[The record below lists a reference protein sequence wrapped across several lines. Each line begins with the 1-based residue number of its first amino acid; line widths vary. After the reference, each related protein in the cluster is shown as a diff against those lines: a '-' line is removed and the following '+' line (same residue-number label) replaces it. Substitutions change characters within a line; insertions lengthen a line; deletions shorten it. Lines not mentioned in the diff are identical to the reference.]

1 MDDRYRGDDP
11 RRSVRL
17 ASSANNGPTR
27 DRAPLPL
34 GVNERTRGVGS
45 RPMNGNGVRPSSG
58 VRPSNGAAPHPE
70 FRPPAR
76 AAANAPV
83 YRGPRTPRSQSSHA
97 PRPQGDRDP
106 RPMCRDPY
114 ARDPRVGRAYP
125 DPQARPTGRPS
136 SGGRAQNQP
145 SRDAGQR
152 RPLNGSYAH
161 TPSRHRS
168 SGGRGPR
175 AGYVG
180 GPLRGGRNT
189 GRIFSRPTW
198 RSVLFSP
205 RGIAVLL
212 VIAVIGAG
220 GLGINAKIQRDKA
233 EEAARIEAKKEK
245 ERLAKQT
252 VNPFKLG
259 PTAIPVSTPRSQWT
273 AGTMPH
279 LYQTDPLWANE
290 PYAGSNIRIAGC
302 GPTSLS
308 MVYTYLTGKTDLDPV
323 AMASFAE
330 EHNFAPTG
338 ATEWRFMTDGAA
350 AIGLRSTPVAPSRA
364 SIASALDAGMPI
376 ICCLTPGDFT
386 TVGHFLVIKGMDSRG
401 MVEIHDPNSPYNS
414 AKRWPI
420 SQVLPQIEALW
431 AFSL

>member
-17 ASSANNGPTR
+17 VSSANNGATR

-45 RPMNGNGVRPSSG
+45 RPMNGNGVRPS
-58 VRPSNGAAPHPE
+58 NGAAPHPE

-76 AAANAPV
+76 AAANAPA
-83 YRGPRTPRSQSSHA
+83 YRGPRTPRSQSARA
-97 PRPQGDRDP
+97 PQT
-106 RPMCRDPY
+106 
-114 ARDPRVGRAYP
+114 
-125 DPQARPTGRPS
+125 RPTGRPS
-136 SGGRAQNQP
+136 SRGRAQNQP
-145 SRDAGQR
+145 SRGAGQR
-152 RPLNGSYAH
+152 RTLNGSYAH

-168 SGGRGPR
+168 GKGRGPR

-189 GRIFSRPTW
+189 GSIFSRPTW
-198 RSVLFSP
+198 RSVLFNP

-233 EEAARIEAKKEK
+233 EEAARIEAKR
-245 ERLAKQT
+245 ERELLAKQT
-252 VNPFKLG
+252 VDPFKLG
-259 PTAIPVSTPRSQWT
+259 PTAIPASTPRSQWT

-279 LYQTDPLWANE
+279 LYQTDPLWANK
-290 PYAGSNIRIAGC
+290 PYAGSNIRVAGC

-420 SQVLPQIEALW
+420 SQILPQIEALW
-431 AFSL
+431 AFSI

>member
-17 ASSANNGPTR
+17 ASSANNGATR

-45 RPMNGNGVRPSSG
+45 RPMNGNGVRPG
-58 VRPSNGAAPHPE
+58 NGAAPHPE

-83 YRGPRTPRSQSSHA
+83 YRGPRTPRSPRA
-97 PRPQGDRDP
+97 PAPQP
-106 RPMCRDPY
+106 
-114 ARDPRVGRAYP
+114 
-125 DPQARPTGRPS
+125 RPTGRSS

-279 LYQTDPLWANE
+279 LYQTDPLWANK

-323 AMASFAE
+323 AMASFSE

-376 ICCLTPGDFT
+376 ICCLTPGGFT

-420 SQVLPQIEALW
+420 SQILPQIEALW

>member
-17 ASSANNGPTR
+17 ASSANNGATR

-45 RPMNGNGVRPSSG
+45 HPMNGNGVRPG
-58 VRPSNGAAPHPE
+58 NGAAPHPE

-76 AAANAPV
+76 AAANAPA
-83 YRGPRTPRSQSSHA
+83 YRGPRTPRSQSARA
-97 PRPQGDRDP
+97 PQT
-106 RPMCRDPY
+106 
-114 ARDPRVGRAYP
+114 
-125 DPQARPTGRPS
+125 RPTGRPS
-136 SGGRAQNQP
+136 SRGRAQNQP
-145 SRDAGQR
+145 SRGAGQR
-152 RPLNGSYAH
+152 RTLNGSYAH

-168 SGGRGPR
+168 GKGRGPR

-198 RSVLFSP
+198 RSVLFNP

-279 LYQTDPLWANE
+279 LYQTDPLWANK

-414 AKRWPI
+414 ARRWPI
-420 SQVLPQIEALW
+420 SQILPQIEALW

>member
-17 ASSANNGPTR
+17 ASSANNGATR

-45 RPMNGNGVRPSSG
+45 RPMNGNG

-83 YRGPRTPRSQSSHA
+83 YRGPRTPRSQSARA
-97 PRPQGDRDP
+97 PQT
-106 RPMCRDPY
+106 
-114 ARDPRVGRAYP
+114 
-125 DPQARPTGRPS
+125 RPTGRPS
-136 SGGRAQNQP
+136 SRGRAQNQP
-145 SRDAGQR
+145 SRGAGQR
-152 RPLNGSYAH
+152 RTLNGSYAH

-168 SGGRGPR
+168 SGGRGSR

-279 LYQTDPLWANE
+279 LYQTDPLWANK

-414 AKRWPI
+414 ARRWPI
-420 SQVLPQIEALW
+420 SQILPQIEALW
-431 AFSL
+431 ALSL

>member
-17 ASSANNGPTR
+17 ASSANNGLTR

-45 RPMNGNGVRPSSG
+45 RPVNGSGVRPSSG
-58 VRPSNGAAPHPE
+58 SALHPE

-83 YRGPRTPRSQSSHA
+83 HRGPRTPRSQSAHA
-97 PRPQGDRDP
+97 PRPQGARDP
-106 RPMCRDPY
+106 HPMYRGTY
-114 ARDPRVGRAYP
+114 ARDSRVGRAHP
-125 DPQARPTGRPS
+125 EPQARPTDRPS

-145 SRDAGQR
+145 YRGAGQR
-152 RPLNGSYAH
+152 RALNGSYAH
-161 TPSRHRS
+161 TPPRHRS
-168 SGGRGPR
+168 SKGRGPR

-180 GPLRGGRNT
+180 GPLRGSRNT

-233 EEAARIEAKKEK
+233 EEAARIEAKMEK

-252 VNPFKLG
+252 VDPFKLG

-273 AGTMPH
+273 AGTMPY
-279 LYQTDPLWANE
+279 LYQTDPLWANK

-323 AMASFAE
+323 AMASFAD

-420 SQVLPQIEALW
+420 SQILPQIEALW

>member
-17 ASSANNGPTR
+17 ASSANNGATR

-45 RPMNGNGVRPSSG
+45 RPMNGNGVRPG
-58 VRPSNGAAPHPE
+58 NGAAPHPE

-83 YRGPRTPRSQSSHA
+83 YRGPRTPRSPSAHA
-97 PRPQGDRDP
+97 PQTRQ
-106 RPMCRDPY
+106 
-114 ARDPRVGRAYP
+114 
-125 DPQARPTGRPS
+125 TGRSS
-136 SGGRAQNQP
+136 SGVRAQNQP
-145 SRDAGQR
+145 SRGAGQR
-152 RPLNGSYAH
+152 RTLNGSYAH

-168 SGGRGPR
+168 GKGRGPR

-212 VIAVIGAG
+212 AIAVIGAG

-279 LYQTDPLWANE
+279 LYQTDPLWANK

-386 TVGHFLVIKGMDSRG
+386 TVGHFLVIKGMDGRG

-414 AKRWPI
+414 ARRWPI
-420 SQVLPQIEALW
+420 SQILPQIEALW
-431 AFSL
+431 ALSL

>member
-1 MDDRYRGDDP
+1 MDDRYHGDAP

-17 ASSANNGPTR
+17 ASSANNGATR

-45 RPMNGNGVRPSSG
+45 RPMNGNGVRPSK
-58 VRPSNGAAPHPE
+58 GAAPHPE

-76 AAANAPV
+76 AAASAPA
-83 YRGPRTPRSQSSHA
+83 YRGPRTPRSPSAHA
-97 PRPQGDRDP
+97 
-106 RPMCRDPY
+106 
-114 ARDPRVGRAYP
+114 
-125 DPQARPTGRPS
+125 PQARPTGRPS
-136 SGGRAQNQP
+136 SGVRAQNQP
-145 SRDAGQR
+145 SRGAGQR
-152 RPLNGSYAH
+152 RTLNGSYAH

-168 SGGRGPR
+168 GKGRGPR

-252 VNPFKLG
+252 VDPFKLG
-259 PTAIPVSTPRSQWT
+259 PTAIPASTPRSQWT

-279 LYQTDPLWANE
+279 LYQTDPLWANK

-386 TVGHFLVIKGMDSRG
+386 TVGHFLVIKGMDGRG

-414 AKRWPI
+414 ARRWPI
-420 SQVLPQIEALW
+420 SQILPQIEALW
-431 AFSL
+431 ALSL

>member
-1 MDDRYRGDDP
+1 MDDRYRGDNP

-17 ASSANNGPTR
+17 ASSANNGSTR

-45 RPMNGNGVRPSSG
+45 RPMSGNGVRPG
-58 VRPSNGAAPHPE
+58 NGAAPHPE

-83 YRGPRTPRSQSSHA
+83 YRGPRTPRSQSAHA
-97 PRPQGDRDP
+97 PRPQDARDP
-106 RPMCRDPY
+106 HPMHRDPY
-114 ARDPRVGRAYP
+114 ARDSRVGRAHP
-125 DPQARPTGRPS
+125 EPQARPTGRPFS
-136 SGGRAQNQP
+136 RDRAQNQP
-145 SRDAGQR
+145 YRGAGQR

-161 TPSRHRS
+161 TPSRHRP
-168 SGGRGPR
+168 SGYQSPR

-180 GPLRGGRNT
+180 GPLRGSRST

-205 RGIAVLL
+205 SGIAVLL

-233 EEAARIEAKKEK
+233 EEAARVEAKKEK

-252 VNPFKLG
+252 VSPFKLG

-279 LYQTDPLWANE
+279 LYQTDPLWANK

-308 MVYTYLTGKTDLDPV
+308 MVYTYLTGKTNLDPV

-386 TVGHFLVIKGMDSRG
+386 AVGHFLVIKGMDSRG

>member
-1 MDDRYRGDDP
+1 M
-11 RRSVRL
+11 
-17 ASSANNGPTR
+17 
-27 DRAPLPL
+27 
-34 GVNERTRGVGS
+34 
-45 RPMNGNGVRPSSG
+45 
-58 VRPSNGAAPHPE
+58 
-70 FRPPAR
+70 
-76 AAANAPV
+76 
-83 YRGPRTPRSQSSHA
+83 
-97 PRPQGDRDP
+97 
-106 RPMCRDPY
+106 
-114 ARDPRVGRAYP
+114 
-125 DPQARPTGRPS
+125 
-136 SGGRAQNQP
+136 
-145 SRDAGQR
+145 
-152 RPLNGSYAH
+152 
-161 TPSRHRS
+161 
-168 SGGRGPR
+168 
-175 AGYVG
+175 
-180 GPLRGGRNT
+180 RGGRNT

-279 LYQTDPLWANE
+279 LYQTDPLWANK

-364 SIASALDAGMPI
+364 SVASALDAGMPI

-386 TVGHFLVIKGMDSRG
+386 TVGHFLVFKGMDSRG

-420 SQVLPQIEALW
+420 SQILPQIEALW

>member
-17 ASSANNGPTR
+17 ASSANNGATR

-45 RPMNGNGVRPSSG
+45 RPMSGNGVRPG
-58 VRPSNGAAPHPE
+58 NGAAPHPE

-76 AAANAPV
+76 AAANAPA
-83 YRGPRTPRSQSSHA
+83 YRGPRTPRSPSAHA
-97 PRPQGDRDP
+97 PQR
-106 RPMCRDPY
+106 
-114 ARDPRVGRAYP
+114 
-125 DPQARPTGRPS
+125 RPTGRPS
-136 SGGRAQNQP
+136 SRGRAQNQP
-145 SRDAGQR
+145 SRGAGQR
-152 RPLNGSYAH
+152 RTLNGSYAH
-161 TPSRHRS
+161 TPSRHRP
-168 SGGRGPR
+168 GKGRGPR

-205 RGIAVLL
+205 RGIAALL

-252 VNPFKLG
+252 VDPFKLG
-259 PTAIPVSTPRSQWT
+259 PTAIPASTPRSQWT

-279 LYQTDPLWANE
+279 LYQTDPLWANK

-386 TVGHFLVIKGMDSRG
+386 TVGHFLVIKGMDNRG

>member
-17 ASSANNGPTR
+17 ASSANNGATR

-34 GVNERTRGVGS
+34 GVNERTRGMGS
-45 RPMNGNGVRPSSG
+45 RPMNGNGVRPG
-58 VRPSNGAAPHPE
+58 NGAAPHPE

-76 AAANAPV
+76 AAASAPV
-83 YRGPRTPRSQSSHA
+83 YRGPRTPRSPSVHA
-97 PRPQGDRDP
+97 PQT
-106 RPMCRDPY
+106 
-114 ARDPRVGRAYP
+114 
-125 DPQARPTGRPS
+125 RPTGRSS
-136 SGGRAQNQP
+136 SGVRAHNQP
-145 SRDAGQR
+145 SRGAGQR
-152 RPLNGSYAH
+152 RTLNGSYAH
-161 TPSRHRS
+161 TPSRHRP
-168 SGGRGPR
+168 GKGRGPR

-205 RGIAVLL
+205 RGIAALL

-279 LYQTDPLWANE
+279 LYQTDPLWANK

-386 TVGHFLVIKGMDSRG
+386 TVGHFLVIKGMDGRG

-414 AKRWPI
+414 ARRWPI
-420 SQVLPQIEALW
+420 SQILPQIEALW
-431 AFSL
+431 ALSL

>member
-17 ASSANNGPTR
+17 ASSANNGATR

-45 RPMNGNGVRPSSG
+45 RPMNGNGVRPG
-58 VRPSNGAAPHPE
+58 NGAAPHPE

-76 AAANAPV
+76 AAANAPA
-83 YRGPRTPRSQSSHA
+83 YRGPRTPRSQS
-97 PRPQGDRDP
+97 
-106 RPMCRDPY
+106 
-114 ARDPRVGRAYP
+114 ARA
-125 DPQARPTGRPS
+125 PQARPTGRPS
-136 SGGRAQNQP
+136 SRGRAQNQP
-145 SRDAGQR
+145 SRGAGQR
-152 RPLNGSYAH
+152 RTLNGSYAH

-168 SGGRGPR
+168 GKGRGPR

-198 RSVLFSP
+198 RSALFNP

-233 EEAARIEAKKEK
+233 EEAARIEAKR
-245 ERLAKQT
+245 ERELLAKQT
-252 VNPFKLG
+252 VDPFKLG

-279 LYQTDPLWANE
+279 LYQTDPLWANK
-290 PYAGSNIRIAGC
+290 PYAGSNIRVAGC

-386 TVGHFLVIKGMDSRG
+386 TVGHFLVIKGMDGRG

-414 AKRWPI
+414 ARRWPI
-420 SQVLPQIEALW
+420 SQILPQIEALW
-431 AFSL
+431 ALSL

>member
-1 MDDRYRGDDP
+1 M
-11 RRSVRL
+11 
-17 ASSANNGPTR
+17 
-27 DRAPLPL
+27 
-34 GVNERTRGVGS
+34 
-45 RPMNGNGVRPSSG
+45 
-58 VRPSNGAAPHPE
+58 
-70 FRPPAR
+70 
-76 AAANAPV
+76 
-83 YRGPRTPRSQSSHA
+83 
-97 PRPQGDRDP
+97 
-106 RPMCRDPY
+106 
-114 ARDPRVGRAYP
+114 
-125 DPQARPTGRPS
+125 
-136 SGGRAQNQP
+136 
-145 SRDAGQR
+145 
-152 RPLNGSYAH
+152 
-161 TPSRHRS
+161 
-168 SGGRGPR
+168 
-175 AGYVG
+175 
-180 GPLRGGRNT
+180 RGGRNT

-198 RSVLFSP
+198 RSVLFNP

-245 ERLAKQT
+245 ERLAEQT

-259 PTAIPVSTPRSQWT
+259 PTAIPISTPRSQWT

-279 LYQTDPLWANE
+279 LYQTDPLWANK
-290 PYAGSNIRIAGC
+290 PYAGSNIRVAGC

-338 ATEWRFMTDGAA
+338 ATEWCFMTDGAA

-420 SQVLPQIEALW
+420 SQILPQIEALW
-431 AFSL
+431 AFSI

>member
-17 ASSANNGPTR
+17 ASSANNGATR
-27 DRAPLPL
+27 DRAPLSL

-45 RPMNGNGVRPSSG
+45 HPMNGNGVRPG
-58 VRPSNGAAPHPE
+58 NGAAPHPE

-76 AAANAPV
+76 AAANAPA
-83 YRGPRTPRSQSSHA
+83 YRGPRTPRSQSARA
-97 PRPQGDRDP
+97 PQT
-106 RPMCRDPY
+106 
-114 ARDPRVGRAYP
+114 
-125 DPQARPTGRPS
+125 RPTGRPS
-136 SGGRAQNQP
+136 SRGRAQNQP
-145 SRDAGQR
+145 SRGAGQR
-152 RPLNGSYAH
+152 RTLNGSYAH

-168 SGGRGPR
+168 GKGRGPR

-198 RSVLFSP
+198 RSVLFNP

-233 EEAARIEAKKEK
+233 EEAARIEAKR
-245 ERLAKQT
+245 ERELLAKQT
-252 VNPFKLG
+252 VDPFKLG

-279 LYQTDPLWANE
+279 LYQTDPLWANK
-290 PYAGSNIRIAGC
+290 PYAGSNIRVAGC

-386 TVGHFLVIKGMDSRG
+386 TVGHFLVIKGMDGRG

-414 AKRWPI
+414 ARRWPI
-420 SQVLPQIEALW
+420 SQILPQIEALW
-431 AFSL
+431 ALSL

>member
-17 ASSANNGPTR
+17 ASSANNGATR

-45 RPMNGNGVRPSSG
+45 RPMNGNGVRPG
-58 VRPSNGAAPHPE
+58 NGAAPHPE

-83 YRGPRTPRSQSSHA
+83 YRGPHTPRSQS
-97 PRPQGDRDP
+97 
-106 RPMCRDPY
+106 
-114 ARDPRVGRAYP
+114 ARA
-125 DPQARPTGRPS
+125 PQARPTGRSS
-136 SGGRAQNQP
+136 SGVRAQNQP
-145 SRDAGQR
+145 SRGAGQR
-152 RPLNGSYAH
+152 RTLNGNYAH

-168 SGGRGPR
+168 GKGRGPR

-205 RGIAVLL
+205 RGIAALL

-233 EEAARIEAKKEK
+233 EEAARIEAKR
-245 ERLAKQT
+245 ERELLAKQT

-279 LYQTDPLWANE
+279 LYQTDPLWANK
-290 PYAGSNIRIAGC
+290 PYAGSNIRVAGC

-350 AIGLRSTPVAPSRA
+350 AIGLRSTPVAPSRTN
-364 SIASALDAGMPI
+364 IASALDAGMPI

-401 MVEIHDPNSPYNS
+401 MVEIHDPNSPYNN

-420 SQVLPQIEALW
+420 SQILPQIEALW
-431 AFSL
+431 AFSI

>member
-11 RRSVRL
+11 RRSVHL
-17 ASSANNGPTR
+17 ASSANNGATR

-45 RPMNGNGVRPSSG
+45 RPMNGNGVRPG
-58 VRPSNGAAPHPE
+58 NGAAPHPE

-76 AAANAPV
+76 AAANAPA
-83 YRGPRTPRSQSSHA
+83 YRGPRTPRSSSAYA
-97 PRPQGDRDP
+97 PQT
-106 RPMCRDPY
+106 
-114 ARDPRVGRAYP
+114 
-125 DPQARPTGRPS
+125 RPTGRPS
-136 SGGRAQNQP
+136 SGGRAQNQS
-145 SRDAGQR
+145 SRGAGQR
-152 RPLNGSYAH
+152 RPLSGSYAH

-168 SGGRGPR
+168 GKGRGPR

-198 RSVLFSP
+198 RSVLFNP

-220 GLGINAKIQRDKA
+220 GLGINAKIQQDKA
-233 EEAARIEAKKEK
+233 EEAARIEAKR
-245 ERLAKQT
+245 ERELLAKQT
-252 VNPFKLG
+252 VDPFKLG
-259 PTAIPVSTPRSQWT
+259 PTTIPISTPRSQWT
-273 AGTMPH
+273 AGTMPY
-279 LYQTDPLWANE
+279 LYQTDPLWANK

-401 MVEIHDPNSPYNS
+401 IVEIHDPNSPYNS

-420 SQVLPQIEALW
+420 SQILPQIEALW
-431 AFSL
+431 AFSI

>member
-17 ASSANNGPTR
+17 ASSANNGATR

-45 RPMNGNGVRPSSG
+45 PMNGNGVRPG
-58 VRPSNGAAPHPE
+58 NGAHPSSVL
-70 FRPPAR
+70 RA
-76 AAANAPV
+76 AAANAPA
-83 YRGPRTPRSQSSHA
+83 YRGPAAALAERAHA
-97 PRPQGDRDP
+97 PQPQGSRDP
-106 RPMCRDPY
+106 RPIRRDSY
-114 ARDPRVGRAYP
+114 GRDSRVGRAYP
-125 DPQARPTGRPS
+125 DPQTRPTGRPS
-136 SGGRAQNQP
+136 SRGRAQNQP
-145 SRDAGQR
+145 SRGAGQR
-152 RPLNGSYAH
+152 RTLNGSYAH

-168 SGGRGPR
+168 SKGRGSR

-233 EEAARIEAKKEK
+233 EEAARIEAKMEK

-259 PTAIPVSTPRSQWT
+259 PTAVPVSTPRSQWT

-279 LYQTDPLWANE
+279 LYQTDPLWANK

-308 MVYTYLTGKTDLDPV
+308 M
-323 AMASFAE
+323 
-330 EHNFAPTG
+330 
-338 ATEWRFMTDGAA
+338 
-350 AIGLRSTPVAPSRA
+350 
-364 SIASALDAGMPI
+364 
-376 ICCLTPGDFT
+376 
-386 TVGHFLVIKGMDSRG
+386 
-401 MVEIHDPNSPYNS
+401 
-414 AKRWPI
+414 
-420 SQVLPQIEALW
+420 
-431 AFSL
+431 

>member
-34 GVNERTRGVGS
+34 GVNERTRGMGS
-45 RPMNGNGVRPSSG
+45 RPLSGNGVRPSSG
-58 VRPSNGAAPHPE
+58 SALHPE

-83 YRGPRTPRSQSSHA
+83 YRGPRTPRSQSAHA
-97 PRPQGDRDP
+97 PLPQDARDP
-106 RPMCRDPY
+106 RPMYRDPY
-114 ARDPRVGRAYP
+114 ARDSRVGRAHP
-125 DPQARPTGRPS
+125 EPQARPTGRPS
-136 SGGRAQNQP
+136 SRGRAQNQP
-145 SRDAGQR
+145 YRGAGQR

-161 TPSRHRS
+161 TPSRHRP
-168 SGGRGPR
+168 SGYQSPR

-180 GPLRGGRNT
+180 GPLRGSRNT

-220 GLGINAKIQRDKA
+220 GLGINAKIQQDKA

-252 VNPFKLG
+252 VSPFKLG
-259 PTAIPVSTPRSQWT
+259 PTAIPVSTPLSQWT
-273 AGTMPH
+273 AGTMPY
-279 LYQTDPLWANE
+279 LYQTDPLWANK

-308 MVYTYLTGKTDLDPV
+308 MVYAYLTGKTDLDPV
-323 AMASFAE
+323 AMASFAD

>member
-1 MDDRYRGDDP
+1 M
-11 RRSVRL
+11 
-17 ASSANNGPTR
+17 
-27 DRAPLPL
+27 
-34 GVNERTRGVGS
+34 
-45 RPMNGNGVRPSSG
+45 
-58 VRPSNGAAPHPE
+58 
-70 FRPPAR
+70 
-76 AAANAPV
+76 
-83 YRGPRTPRSQSSHA
+83 
-97 PRPQGDRDP
+97 
-106 RPMCRDPY
+106 
-114 ARDPRVGRAYP
+114 
-125 DPQARPTGRPS
+125 
-136 SGGRAQNQP
+136 
-145 SRDAGQR
+145 
-152 RPLNGSYAH
+152 
-161 TPSRHRS
+161 
-168 SGGRGPR
+168 
-175 AGYVG
+175 
-180 GPLRGGRNT
+180 RGGRNT

-205 RGIAVLL
+205 RGIAALL

-252 VNPFKLG
+252 VDPFKLG

-273 AGTMPH
+273 AGPMPH
-279 LYQTDPLWANE
+279 LYQTDPLWANK

-420 SQVLPQIEALW
+420 SQILPQIEALW

>member
-17 ASSANNGPTR
+17 ASSANNGATR

-45 RPMNGNGVRPSSG
+45 RPMNGNGVRPS
-58 VRPSNGAAPHPE
+58 NGAAPHPE

-76 AAANAPV
+76 AAANAPA
-83 YRGPRTPRSQSSHA
+83 YRGPRTSRSQSARA
-97 PRPQGDRDP
+97 PQT
-106 RPMCRDPY
+106 
-114 ARDPRVGRAYP
+114 
-125 DPQARPTGRPS
+125 RPTGRSS
-136 SGGRAQNQP
+136 SGVRAQNQP
-145 SRDAGQR
+145 SRGAGQR
-152 RPLNGSYAH
+152 RTLNGSYAH

-168 SGGRGPR
+168 GKGRGPR

-233 EEAARIEAKKEK
+233 EEAARIEAKR
-245 ERLAKQT
+245 ERELLAKQT
-252 VNPFKLG
+252 VDPFKLG

-273 AGTMPH
+273 AGTVPH
-279 LYQTDPLWANE
+279 LYQTDPLWANK

-364 SIASALDAGMPI
+364 NIASALDAGMPI

>member
-17 ASSANNGPTR
+17 ASSANNGATR

-34 GVNERTRGVGS
+34 GVNERARGVGS
-45 RPMNGNGVRPSSG
+45 RPMNGNGVRPG
-58 VRPSNGAAPHPE
+58 NGAAPHPE

-76 AAANAPV
+76 AAANAPA
-83 YRGPRTPRSQSSHA
+83 YRGPRTPRSPSA
-97 PRPQGDRDP
+97 RTPQT
-106 RPMCRDPY
+106 
-114 ARDPRVGRAYP
+114 
-125 DPQARPTGRPS
+125 RPTGRSS
-136 SGGRAQNQP
+136 SGVRAQNQP
-145 SRDAGQR
+145 SRGAGQR
-152 RPLNGSYAH
+152 RTLNGSYAH

-168 SGGRGPR
+168 GKGRGPR

-189 GRIFSRPTW
+189 GRIFSHPTW
-198 RSVLFSP
+198 QSVLFDP

-233 EEAARIEAKKEK
+233 EEAAHIEAKR
-245 ERLAKQT
+245 ERELLAKQT
-252 VNPFKLG
+252 VDPFKLG
-259 PTAIPVSTPRSQWT
+259 PTAIPASTPRSQWT

-279 LYQTDPLWANE
+279 LYQTDPLWANK
-290 PYAGSNIRIAGC
+290 PYAGSNIRVAGC

-350 AIGLRSTPVAPSRA
+350 SIGLRSTPVAPSRA

-401 MVEIHDPNSPYNS
+401 IVEIHDPNSPYNS

-431 AFSL
+431 ALSL

>member
-45 RPMNGNGVRPSSG
+45 RPMNGNGVRPG
-58 VRPSNGAAPHPE
+58 NGAAPHPE

-76 AAANAPV
+76 AAANAPAH
-83 YRGPRTPRSQSSHA
+83 RGPRTPRSQSARA
-97 PRPQGDRDP
+97 PQT
-106 RPMCRDPY
+106 
-114 ARDPRVGRAYP
+114 
-125 DPQARPTGRPS
+125 RPTGRSS
-136 SGGRAQNQP
+136 SGIRAQNQP
-145 SRDAGQR
+145 SRGADQR
-152 RPLNGSYAH
+152 RTLNGSYAH

-168 SGGRGPR
+168 GKGRGPR

-212 VIAVIGAG
+212 VIAVMGAG
-220 GLGINAKIQRDKA
+220 GLGINAIIQRDKA
-233 EEAARIEAKKEK
+233 EEAARTEAKKER

-252 VNPFKLG
+252 VNPFELG
-259 PTAIPVSTPRSQWT
+259 PTATPVSTPCSQWT

-279 LYQTDPLWANE
+279 LYQTDPLWANK

-386 TVGHFLVIKGMDSRG
+386 TVGHFLVIKGMDGRG

-414 AKRWPI
+414 ARRWPI
-420 SQVLPQIEALW
+420 SQILPQIEALW
-431 AFSL
+431 ALSL

>member
-34 GVNERTRGVGS
+34 GVNERTRGMGS
-45 RPMNGNGVRPSSG
+45 RPLSGNGVRPSSG
-58 VRPSNGAAPHPE
+58 SALHPE

-83 YRGPRTPRSQSSHA
+83 YRGPRTPRSQSAHA
-97 PRPQGDRDP
+97 PRPQDARDP
-106 RPMCRDPY
+106 RPMYRDPY
-114 ARDPRVGRAYP
+114 ARDSRVGRAHP
-125 DPQARPTGRPS
+125 EPQARPTGRPS
-136 SGGRAQNQP
+136 SRDRAQNQP
-145 SRDAGQR
+145 YRGAGQR

-161 TPSRHRS
+161 TPSRHRP
-168 SGGRGPR
+168 SGYQSPR

-180 GPLRGGRNT
+180 GPLRGSRNT

-220 GLGINAKIQRDKA
+220 GLGINAKIQQDKA

-252 VNPFKLG
+252 VSPFKLG
-259 PTAIPVSTPRSQWT
+259 PTAIPVSTPLSQWT
-273 AGTMPH
+273 AGTMPY
-279 LYQTDPLWANE
+279 LYQTDPLWANK
-290 PYAGSNIRIAGC
+290 PYAGSNVRIAGC
-302 GPTSLS
+302 GPTSLA
-308 MVYTYLTGKTDLDPV
+308 MVYAYLTGKTDLDPV
-323 AMASFAE
+323 AMASFAD

-386 TVGHFLVIKGMDSRG
+386 TVGHFLVIKGIDSRG

>member
-45 RPMNGNGVRPSSG
+45 RPVNGNGVRPSSG
-58 VRPSNGAAPHPE
+58 SALHPE

-83 YRGPRTPRSQSSHA
+83 YRGPRTPRSQSTHA
-97 PRPQGDRDP
+97 PRPQG
-106 RPMCRDPY
+106 
-114 ARDPRVGRAYP
+114 ARDPHPMYRDTHARDSRVGRAHP
-125 DPQARPTGRPS
+125 EPQARPTGRSS
-136 SGGRAQNQP
+136 SGVRVQNQP
-145 SRDAGQR
+145 SRGAGQR
-152 RPLNGSYAH
+152 RTLNGSYAH

-168 SGGRGPR
+168 SKGRGPR

-180 GPLRGGRNT
+180 GPLRGSRNT

-205 RGIAVLL
+205 RGIAALL

-252 VNPFKLG
+252 VSPFKLG
-259 PTAIPVSTPRSQWT
+259 PTAIPVSTPLSQWT
-273 AGTMPH
+273 AGTMPY
-279 LYQTDPLWANE
+279 LYQTDPLWANK

-308 MVYTYLTGKTDLDPV
+308 MVYAYLTGKTDLDPV
-323 AMASFAE
+323 AMASFAD

-420 SQVLPQIEALW
+420 SQVLPQIESLW

>member
-34 GVNERTRGVGS
+34 GVNERTRGMGS
-45 RPMNGNGVRPSSG
+45 RPLSGNGVRPSSG
-58 VRPSNGAAPHPE
+58 SALHPE

-83 YRGPRTPRSQSSHA
+83 YRGPRTPRSQSAHA
-97 PRPQGDRDP
+97 PQPQGARDP
-106 RPMCRDPY
+106 RPMHRDPY
-114 ARDPRVGRAYP
+114 ARDSRVGRAYP
-125 DPQARPTGRPS
+125 DPQTHPTGRS
-136 SGGRAQNQP
+136 SSRVRAQNQP
-145 SRDAGQR
+145 SRGAGQR
-152 RPLNGSYAH
+152 RPLSGSYAH

-168 SGGRGPR
+168 GKGRGPR

-180 GPLRGGRNT
+180 GPLRGSRNT

-212 VIAVIGAG
+212 AIAVIGAG
-220 GLGINAKIQRDKA
+220 GLGINAKIQQDKA

-252 VNPFKLG
+252 VSPFKLG
-259 PTAIPVSTPRSQWT
+259 PTAIPVSTPLSQWT

-279 LYQTDPLWANE
+279 LYQTDPLWANK

-308 MVYTYLTGKTDLDPV
+308 MVYAYLTGKTDLDPV
-323 AMASFAE
+323 AMASFAD

-338 ATEWRFMTDGAA
+338 ATEWRFMIDGAA

>member
-17 ASSANNGPTR
+17 ASSANNGATR

-45 RPMNGNGVRPSSG
+45 HPMNGNGVRPG
-58 VRPSNGAAPHPE
+58 NGAAPHPE

-76 AAANAPV
+76 AAANAPA
-83 YRGPRTPRSQSSHA
+83 YRGPRTPRSQSARA
-97 PRPQGDRDP
+97 PQT
-106 RPMCRDPY
+106 
-114 ARDPRVGRAYP
+114 
-125 DPQARPTGRPS
+125 RPTGRPS
-136 SGGRAQNQP
+136 SRGRAQNQP
-145 SRDAGQR
+145 SRGAGQR
-152 RPLNGSYAH
+152 RTLNGSYAH

-168 SGGRGPR
+168 GKGRGPR

-198 RSVLFSP
+198 RSVLFNP

-233 EEAARIEAKKEK
+233 EEAARIEAKR
-245 ERLAKQT
+245 ERELLAKQT
-252 VNPFKLG
+252 VDPFKLG

-279 LYQTDPLWANE
+279 LYQTDPLWANK
-290 PYAGSNIRIAGC
+290 PYAGSNIRVAGC

-420 SQVLPQIEALW
+420 SQILPQIEALW

>member
-17 ASSANNGPTR
+17 ASSANNGATR

-45 RPMNGNGVRPSSG
+45 RPMNGNGVRPG
-58 VRPSNGAAPHPE
+58 NGAAPHPE

-83 YRGPRTPRSQSSHA
+83 YRGARTPRSPNAHA
-97 PRPQGDRDP
+97 PQTH
-106 RPMCRDPY
+106 
-114 ARDPRVGRAYP
+114 
-125 DPQARPTGRPS
+125 PTGRPS
-136 SGGRAQNQP
+136 SGVCAQNQP
-145 SRDAGQR
+145 SRGAGQR
-152 RPLNGSYAH
+152 RTLNGSYAH

-168 SGGRGPR
+168 GKGRGPR

-189 GRIFSRPTW
+189 GSIFSRPTW
-198 RSVLFSP
+198 RSVLFNP
-205 RGIAVLL
+205 RGVAVLL

-220 GLGINAKIQRDKA
+220 GLSINAKIQRDKA
-233 EEAARIEAKKEK
+233 EETARIEAKKEK

-259 PTAIPVSTPRSQWT
+259 PTTIPISTPRSQWT

-279 LYQTDPLWANE
+279 LYQTDPLWANK

-364 SIASALDAGMPI
+364 NIASALDAGMPI
-376 ICCLTPGDFT
+376 ICRLTPGDFT
-386 TVGHFLVIKGMDSRG
+386 TVGHFLVFKGMDSRG

-420 SQVLPQIEALW
+420 SQILPQIEALW

>member
-17 ASSANNGPTR
+17 ASSANNGATR

-34 GVNERTRGVGS
+34 GVNERTRGVGL
-45 RPMNGNGVRPSSG
+45 RPMNGNGFRPGSG
-58 VRPSNGAAPHPE
+58 SAPHPE

-76 AAANAPV
+76 AAANTPV
-83 YRGPRTPRSQSSHA
+83 YRGPRTPRSQSAHA
-97 PRPQGDRDP
+97 PRPQGARDP
-106 RPMCRDPY
+106 HPMYRDSY
-114 ARDPRVGRAYP
+114 ARDSRVGRAHP
-125 DPQARPTGRPS
+125 EPQARPTGRPS
-136 SGGRAQNQP
+136 SRGRAQNQP
-145 SRDAGQR
+145 YRGAGQR
-152 RPLNGSYAH
+152 RALNGSYAH

-168 SGGRGPR
+168 SGGLGPR

-180 GPLRGGRNT
+180 GPLRGSRNT

-220 GLGINAKIQRDKA
+220 GLGINAKIQQDKA

-273 AGTMPH
+273 AGTMPY
-279 LYQTDPLWANE
+279 LYQTDPLWANK

-323 AMASFAE
+323 AMASFAD

-364 SIASALDAGMPI
+364 SIASALNAGMPI

-386 TVGHFLVIKGMDSRG
+386 AVGHFLVIKGMDSHG

>member
-11 RRSVRL
+11 RRSVHL
-17 ASSANNGPTR
+17 ASSANNGATR

-45 RPMNGNGVRPSSG
+45 HPMNGNG

-76 AAANAPV
+76 AAANAPA
-83 YRGPRTPRSQSSHA
+83 YRGPRTSRSQSARA
-97 PRPQGDRDP
+97 PQT
-106 RPMCRDPY
+106 
-114 ARDPRVGRAYP
+114 
-125 DPQARPTGRPS
+125 RPTGRSS
-136 SGGRAQNQP
+136 SGVRAQNQP
-145 SRDAGQR
+145 SRGAGQR
-152 RPLNGSYAH
+152 RALNGSYAH

-168 SGGRGPR
+168 GKGRGPR

-233 EEAARIEAKKEK
+233 EEAARIEAKR
-245 ERLAKQT
+245 ERELLAKQT
-252 VNPFKLG
+252 VDPFKLG

-279 LYQTDPLWANE
+279 LYQTDPLWANK
-290 PYAGSNIRIAGC
+290 PYVGSNIRIAGC

-364 SIASALDAGMPI
+364 SVASALDAGMPI

-386 TVGHFLVIKGMDSRG
+386 TVGHFLVIKGMDGRG

-414 AKRWPI
+414 ARRWPI
-420 SQVLPQIEALW
+420 SQILPQIEALW
-431 AFSL
+431 ALSL

>member
-45 RPMNGNGVRPSSG
+45 RPMNGNGVRPG
-58 VRPSNGAAPHPE
+58 NGAAPHPE

-76 AAANAPV
+76 AAANAPA
-83 YRGPRTPRSQSSHA
+83 YRGPRTPRSQSARA
-97 PRPQGDRDP
+97 PQT
-106 RPMCRDPY
+106 
-114 ARDPRVGRAYP
+114 
-125 DPQARPTGRPS
+125 RPTGRPS
-136 SGGRAQNQP
+136 SRGRTQNQP
-145 SRDAGQR
+145 SRGAGQR
-152 RPLNGSYAH
+152 RTLNGSYAH

-168 SGGRGPR
+168 GKGRGPR

-233 EEAARIEAKKEK
+233 EEAARIEAKR
-245 ERLAKQT
+245 ERELLAKQT
-252 VNPFKLG
+252 VDPFKLG

-279 LYQTDPLWANE
+279 LYQTDPLWANK

-350 AIGLRSTPVAPSRA
+350 AIGLRSTPVAPSRE

-420 SQVLPQIEALW
+420 SQILPQIEALW
-431 AFSL
+431 AFSI

>member
-17 ASSANNGPTR
+17 ASSANNGATR

-45 RPMNGNGVRPSSG
+45 RPMNGNGVRPG
-58 VRPSNGAAPHPE
+58 NGAAPHPE

-76 AAANAPV
+76 AAANAPA
-83 YRGPRTPRSQSSHA
+83 YRGPRTPRSPSAHA
-97 PRPQGDRDP
+97 
-106 RPMCRDPY
+106 
-114 ARDPRVGRAYP
+114 
-125 DPQARPTGRPS
+125 PQARPTGRSS
-136 SGGRAQNQP
+136 SGVRAQNQP
-145 SRDAGQR
+145 SRGAGQR
-152 RPLNGSYAH
+152 RTLNGSYAH

-168 SGGRGPR
+168 SKGRGSR

-233 EEAARIEAKKEK
+233 EEAARIEAKR
-245 ERLAKQT
+245 ERELLAKQT

-279 LYQTDPLWANE
+279 LYQTDPLWANK

-401 MVEIHDPNSPYNS
+401 MAEIHDPNSPYNS

>member
-1 MDDRYRGDDP
+1 MDDRYRGDNP

-17 ASSANNGPTR
+17 ASSANNGSTR

-45 RPMNGNGVRPSSG
+45 RPMSGNGVRPG
-58 VRPSNGAAPHPE
+58 NGAAPHPE

-83 YRGPRTPRSQSSHA
+83 YRGPRTPRSQSAHA
-97 PRPQGDRDP
+97 PRPQDARDP
-106 RPMCRDPY
+106 HPMHRDPY
-114 ARDPRVGRAYP
+114 ARDSRVGRAHP
-125 DPQARPTGRPS
+125 EPQARPTGRPFS
-136 SGGRAQNQP
+136 RDRAQNQP
-145 SRDAGQR
+145 YRGAGQR

-161 TPSRHRS
+161 TPSRHRP
-168 SGGRGPR
+168 SGYQSPR

-180 GPLRGGRNT
+180 GPLRGSRST

-233 EEAARIEAKKEK
+233 EEAARVEAKKEK

-252 VNPFKLG
+252 VSPFKLG

-279 LYQTDPLWANE
+279 LYQTDPLWANK

-308 MVYTYLTGKTDLDPV
+308 MVYTYLTGKTNLDPV

-386 TVGHFLVIKGMDSRG
+386 AVGHFLVIKGMDSRG

>member
-17 ASSANNGPTR
+17 ASSANNGATR

-45 RPMNGNGVRPSSG
+45 RPMNGNGARPSK
-58 VRPSNGAAPHPE
+58 GAAPHPE

-76 AAANAPV
+76 AAANAPA
-83 YRGPRTPRSQSSHA
+83 YRGPRTPRSQSARA
-97 PRPQGDRDP
+97 PQT
-106 RPMCRDPY
+106 
-114 ARDPRVGRAYP
+114 
-125 DPQARPTGRPS
+125 RPTGRPS
-136 SGGRAQNQP
+136 SRGRAQNQP
-145 SRDAGQR
+145 SRGAGQR
-152 RPLNGSYAH
+152 RTLNGSYAH

-168 SGGRGPR
+168 SKGRGSR

-279 LYQTDPLWANE
+279 LYQTDPLWANK

-386 TVGHFLVIKGMDSRG
+386 TVGHFLVIKGMDGRG

-414 AKRWPI
+414 ARRWPI
-420 SQVLPQIEALW
+420 SQILPQIEALW
-431 AFSL
+431 ALSL

>member
-17 ASSANNGPTR
+17 ASSANNGATR

-45 RPMNGNGVRPSSG
+45 RPMNGNGVRPG
-58 VRPSNGAAPHPE
+58 NGAAPHPE

-83 YRGPRTPRSQSSHA
+83 YRGPRMPRSPSAHA
-97 PRPQGDRDP
+97 PQT
-106 RPMCRDPY
+106 
-114 ARDPRVGRAYP
+114 
-125 DPQARPTGRPS
+125 RPTGRPS
-136 SGGRAQNQP
+136 SRGRAQNQP
-145 SRDAGQR
+145 SRGAGQR

-220 GLGINAKIQRDKA
+220 GLGINAKIQRDKV
-233 EEAARIEAKKEK
+233 EEAARIEAKR
-245 ERLAKQT
+245 ERELLAKQT
-252 VNPFKLG
+252 VDPFKLG
-259 PTAIPVSTPRSQWT
+259 PTAIPASTPRSQWT

-279 LYQTDPLWANE
+279 LYQTDPLWTNK
-290 PYAGSNIRIAGC
+290 PYAGSNIRVAGC

-386 TVGHFLVIKGMDSRG
+386 TVGHFLVIKGMDGRG

-414 AKRWPI
+414 ARRWPI
-420 SQVLPQIEALW
+420 SQILPQIEALW
-431 AFSL
+431 AFSI